1 MKKLFAMFFLTMTV
15 LFLGMGG
22 YADAKV
28 SSPESSTAKSVES
41 RPRMMEE
48 SRDIVTGQLKY
59 LSGDWYFMDGRYAFS
74 ITEEKFNGCPVLA
87 GRNFVGGSSFGAGI
101 FRVEEASGLRD
112 IPWSTKGEDAHS
124 LLILNGNEVYRRTAK
139 QQYKESVGGIYLG
152 MTDQEVLAKLGAPP
166 KAEKE
171 EKRWIYPELGLAVE
185 FETGVAYSIYI
196 INEKGRFDGTG
207 LGLFSS
213 DKALQDAY
221 GLQGQGFAGSDS
233 TYQGLIGKGE
243 KMVIRDHP
251 RTICLTI
258 YIY

>member
-15 LFLGMGG
+15 LFLGMGS
-22 YADAKV
+22 YADANV
-28 SSPESSTAKSVES
+28 SPSESSIAKSVKS
-41 RPRMMEE
+41 SPIMNSMETV
-48 SRDIVTGQLKY
+48 SGQLEY

-74 ITEEKFNGCPVLA
+74 VTGEKFNGCPVVT
-87 GRNFVGGSSFGAGI
+87 GYNFVGGTSFGAGI

-139 QQYKESVGGIYLG
+139 QQYQESIGGVYLG
-152 MTDQEVLAKLGAPP
+152 MTAQEVLAKLGAPP
-166 KAEKE
+166 VAEKE
-171 EKRWIYPELGLAVE
+171 ETRWVYPELGLAVE

-196 INEKGRFDGTG
+196 INENGRFDGTG

-221 GLQGQGFAGSDS
+221 GLQAQDFPEAAGT
-233 TYQGLIGKGE
+233 TYQGFIGKGE
-243 KMVIRDHP
+243 KMMILDNP
-251 RTICLTI
+251 RSICLTI